1 MLEKLEVENVQHN
14 HSLASKV
21 NLRRFTKQAI
31 SKAIFNADMPSNYF
45 IFFTRDPVRK
55 GGELSIKAG

>member
-21 NLRRFTKQAI
+21 NLRRFIKQVI
-31 SKAIFNADMPSNYF
+31 SKAIFNADMPGNYF
-45 IFFTRDPVRK
+45 IAVDRQGTSQFYYNC
-55 GGELSIKAG
+55 LI